1 MQIFQNFWR
10 PISALGLICALAPPA
25 LALQPYDTQDGATTV
40 ARIPQREPA
49 RIKIDGGAIVD
60 VFGDIATKEN
70 PGGRLRIEPDKE
82 RGEIYVRPVDASDGR
97 PINLFVK
104 SAQGTY
110 TLVLQPVDIP
120 ADTIVLKDR
129 SAPPRIAPSMYRAKP
144 ERHQARLKAMLLAM
158 QAKEPPTEVRVVD
171 TPRLVPLW
179 QETRFVLQRIF
190 EARDLI
196 GERYLLTN
204 VSKLPMVL
212 AEPEFYRPGVLAVAI
227 ERANLSANEGTT
239 VYVIREATR

>member
-10 PISALGLICALAPPA
+10 PISALGLLCALASPA
-25 LALQPYDTQDGATTV
+25 QALQLYDTQDGATTV

-49 RIKIDGGAIVD
+49 RIKVEGGAIVD
-60 VFGDIATKEN
+60 VFGDIATKDN
-70 PGGRLRIEPDKE
+70 SGGRLRVEPDKE
-82 RGEIYVRPVDASDGR
+82 RGEIYVRPVDANDSR

-129 SAPPRIAPSMYRAKP
+129 STAPRVVPSNYRAKP
-144 ERHQARLKAMLLAM
+144 ERHQTRLKAMLLAM
-158 QAKEPPTEVRVVD
+158 QAKEPPAEVRVTD

-179 QETRFVLQRIF
+179 QEARFILQRTF

-204 VSKLPMVL
+204 VSKASMVL
-212 AEPEFYRPGVLAVAI
+212 SEPELYHPGVLAVAI
-227 ERANLSANEGTT
+227 EQTNLSPNEATT

>member
-10 PISALGLICALAPPA
+10 PISVLGLSCALVSPT

-49 RIKIDGGAIVD
+49 RIKVDGGAIVD
-60 VFGDIATKEN
+60 VFGDIATKDN
-70 PGGRLRIEPDKE
+70 PGGRLRVEPDKE
-82 RGEIYVRPVDASDGR
+82 RGEIYVRLVDVSDSR
-97 PINLFVK
+97 PIDLFVK

-129 SAPPRIAPSMYRAKP
+129 SAPPRATLGLYRAKP
-144 ERHQARLKAMLLAM
+144 ERHQSKLKAMLLAM
-158 QAKEPPTEVRVVD
+158 QAKELPAEVRVAD
-171 TPRLVPLW
+171 TPRVVPLW
-179 QETRFVLQRIF
+179 QEAHFVLQRTF

-204 VSKLPMVL
+204 VSKAPMVL
-212 AEPEFYRPGVLAVAI
+212 AEPEFYRPGVLAVAV
-227 ERANLSANEGTT
+227 EQSNLSPNEATT
-239 VYVIREATR
+239 VYVIREAQQ